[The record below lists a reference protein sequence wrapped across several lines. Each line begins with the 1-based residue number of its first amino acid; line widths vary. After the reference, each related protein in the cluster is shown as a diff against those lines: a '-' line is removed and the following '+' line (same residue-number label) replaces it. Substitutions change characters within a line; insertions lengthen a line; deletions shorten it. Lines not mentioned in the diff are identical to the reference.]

1 MYPIVRM
8 IKEFVV
14 HRNAA
19 PLSPLGVH
27 VSYHRCWPQDIDL
40 FMEMNNGRILTILD
54 LGRTVL
60 GRRVGLMRALRA
72 NNWGL
77 TMAGASVRY
86 RKRIRPFV
94 KFKMVSRSV
103 GWDDRFLYID
113 QTIWINGECAAQA
126 LYRSA
131 VTDKNGIVAP
141 QRIFDY
147 LGTTSTR
154 PPLPEWVEKWIGADA
169 TRPWPPEVPDI

>member
-1 MYPIVRM
+1 MYPIFRM
-8 IKEFVV
+8 FKEMFV
-14 HRNAA
+14 HRNAK
-19 PLSPLGVH
+19 PLPPLGVH
-27 VSYHRCWPQDIDL
+27 VSYHRCWPQDIDV

-60 GRRVGLMRALRA
+60 GKRVGLMRALKA

-77 TMAGASVRY
+77 TMAGASIRY

-94 KFKMVSRSV
+94 RFKTVSRAV

-113 QTIWINGECAAQA
+113 QSIWIKGECAAQA

-131 VTDKNGIVAP
+131 ITDENGIVAP
-141 QRIFDY
+141 QRVFTY
-147 LGTTSTR
+147 LGIDSVR

-169 TRPWPPEVPDI
+169 VRPWPPEVPDV